1 MANVDRPGGF
11 VPVGH
16 LHTGNYNGQA
26 REYRVAASY
35 ATALFKGDP
44 VKLTGTSDT
53 TDGVATVEQA
63 AAGDRMVGVIVGI
76 KVDRAVAATEHPGY
90 LPASTGGTVYVVDDP
105 YVIYEV
111 QADDDAANPAATDV
125 GNTADHLMTAG
136 STTTGRSNAEL
147 DSSDIGT
154 GAGWQIIGFSRR
166 QDNEI
171 GASAKLLVKINEH
184 SFAGSG
190 TAV

>member
-1 MANVDRPGGF
+1 MSNVDRPGGF

-16 LHTGNYNGQA
+16 LQTGNYNGQA

-35 ATALFKGDP
+35 ATNLFVGDP
-44 VKLTGTSDT
+44 VKLTGTADA

-63 AAGDRMVGVIVGI
+63 AAGDRMVGVIVGLE
-76 KVDRAVAATEHPGY
+76 VDRAVAATEHPGY
-90 LPASTGGTVYVVDDP
+90 LPASTGGTVWVCDDP

-111 QADDDAANPAATDV
+111 QEDGNMGVVGV

-136 STTTGRSNAEL
+136 STTTGRSNAEI
-147 DSSDIGT
+147 DSSDVGT
-154 GAGWQIIGFSRR
+154 GAGWQVLGFSRR
-166 QDNEI
+166 KDNEV
-171 GASAKLLVKINEH
+171 GANAKVLVKINEH
-184 SFAGSG
+184 SYAGSG